1 MKSFFRRI
9 DRILL
14 AAALVI
20 CALWGYL
27 AWSLARFSPDGY
39 EAEIAELEAQTEGVR
54 AETLAAREETEKQLA
69 LLRADLRSNGEEGAA
84 LADRIEELRAA
95 EEEKEARLREL
106 LPEAALYDDPRG
118 AIEDARRQYAL
129 KIRELEDS
137 ILDGESSVRI
147 CYLTLDDG
155 PTKITRRFLDAF
167 DELGEHVHVT
177 FFASC
182 GANESDDEEEMLR
195 RELASGHS
203 VQNHSYSHDYW
214 GNGRVYRDAES
225 FREQTKLQEDWLFEV
240 TGFRPGIFRFPGGS
254 KTGLYLR
261 PEGADILAGLGYQ
274 WVDWNCNLKDA
285 GTDRKGAAEQID
297 VALYQ
302 IPQEKIAVVL
312 GHDWNLA
319 TMYASKVFIPRLQE
333 QGYVFLPLFP
343 ESVTMGMEAKR

>member
-1 MKSFFRRI
+1 MKNSLQGI
-9 DRILL
+9 DGVLL
-14 AAALVI
+14 AAAVLLA
-20 CALWGYL
+20 ALCGIISHAL
-27 AWSLARFSPDGY
+27 AHFSPDGY

-54 AETLAAREETEKQLA
+54 AETLAAREEAEKQLA
-69 LLRADLRSNGEEGAA
+69 LLRADLRNNGGEAAA

-95 EEEKEARLREL
+95 EEAKEARLREL

-118 AIEDARRQYAL
+118 TIEDARRQYAL
-129 KIRELEDS
+129 KIRELEDK
-137 ILDGESSVRI
+137 ILSGESGVRI

-155 PTKITRRFLDAF
+155 PTKITKRFLDAF
-167 DELGEHVHVT
+167 DGLGEDVHVT
-177 FFASC
+177 FFVSC
-182 GANESDDEEEMLR
+182 GANKSDDEEEMLR

-214 GNGRVYRDAES
+214 ANGRVYRDAES
-225 FREQTKLQEDWLFEV
+225 FREQIKLQEDWLFEV

-261 PEGADILAGLGYQ
+261 PEGADILAELGYQ

-285 GTDRKGAAEQID
+285 GADRKGAVEEID

-302 IPQEKIAVVL
+302 VPLEKIAVVL

-319 TMYASKVFIPRLQE
+319 TLYASKVFIPRLQE

-343 ESVTMGMEAKR
+343 ESVTMGMESKR